1 MDTGCSISIINDKSL
16 LVNVKKIRPIT
27 VNGIA
32 GAREINM
39 AGDLM
44 LLVVDNEGVNR
55 TIVVNNVLFDP
66 DSPVNL
72 LSSDQ
77 LHRAGIATHIE
88 TKDEDCCIVLNTGGE
103 PIVFPLRCE
112 KRIFSLYTVDAEEYD
127 SIKPDEMVNVMGLF
141 SGNISLEEL
150 MHHHMNHVND
160 DKTVEQSHRVD
171 GIPRILRRLKMFKG
185 PCNCCQDAK
194 SKRNDYPPSTE
205 TWADGPDRWNFDM
218 FDMGENFKTIH
229 GHRYCTM
236 VVIHKSRFA
245 MIFLHSDRNA
255 STIRKILTKAFAKA
269 GSRPKILR
277 SDGAGEYEDQELN
290 DWLDVLGIHH
300 QYSAPDSQYQNAIAE
315 KFLDTLGNGI
325 RALLLQ
331 SNLSIEFW
339 GLAALYIVESYN
351 VLPHSSINN
360 KIPYEEHTGRRAN
373 VSMFRAFGCRAT
385 VFRGKTHV
393 QHHKISPRVEPGIFV
408 GLGLSAGTKAW
419 LVYSPRLNTIF
430 TSCDVQ
436 FDELFFPL
444 RTHD

>member
-1 MDTGCSISIINDKSL
+1 MYLIATFWVTWSVTRKAVLTVQMEAANPTPPRSRQNNESADPNVEWLMKFIITVVVTFTATDATRIAVGAKPYLLMIVGGASILIMYLPRILCECYYRTLNRNVVCAAAMAQITADILAFATKATIKTFRVFVDTGCSISIINDKSR

-44 LLVVDNEGVNR
+44 LRVVDNEGVNR

-77 LHRAGIATHIE
+77 LRRAGIATRIE

-103 PIVFPLRCE
+103 PIVFPLQCE

-150 MHHHMNHVND
+150 MHRRMNHVND

-245 MIFLHSDRNA
+245 MIFLHSD
-255 STIRKILTKAFAKA
+255 
-269 GSRPKILR
+269 
-277 SDGAGEYEDQELN
+277 
-290 DWLDVLGIHH
+290 
-300 QYSAPDSQYQNAIAE
+300 
-315 KFLDTLGNGI
+315 
-325 RALLLQ
+325 
-331 SNLSIEFW
+331 
-339 GLAALYIVESYN
+339 
-351 VLPHSSINN
+351 
-360 KIPYEEHTGRRAN
+360 
-373 VSMFRAFGCRAT
+373 
-385 VFRGKTHV
+385 
-393 QHHKISPRVEPGIFV
+393 
-408 GLGLSAGTKAW
+408 
-419 LVYSPRLNTIF
+419 
-430 TSCDVQ
+430 
-436 FDELFFPL
+436 
-444 RTHD
+444 